1 MQDICVFDFDG
12 SVAAQTALMQQ
23 YEKRIEVIDLH
34 KHQHAARLWT
44 SPRRFEHIRKEA
56 FSGKQPFF
64 SLLGSGDYH
73 HFSLALINEHTE
85 PLTVVLFD
93 NHPDWIRPPHQY
105 HCGTWVYQLARLPQV
120 ERIIIVGLE
129 SGDIDGKRFAA
140 GDVESHASGKV
151 VLLPFRTVEAIVPGK
166 GSVSLVSKLQEDL
179 SKGIAEILAD
189 ISTEQVYV
197 SVDKDCLRTE
207 DACTNWE
214 QGTLPLNIVIRCIEA
229 IRSKHLVI
237 GADTVGDYSQPSFMS
252 PLKWIGSLLDRP
264 TNALR
269 FKPTPQALKLNESA
283 NIQLLQALDGN
294 A

>member
-12 SVAAQTALMQQ
+12 SVRSQSGLMQQ
-23 YEKRIEVIDLH
+23 YCDRIKVIDMH

-44 SPRRFEHIRKEA
+44 SPRRFEHIRQEA

-93 NHPDWIRPPHQY
+93 NHPDWMRPPHQY

-120 ERIIIVGLE
+120 KRIVIVGLE
-129 SGDIDGKRFAA
+129 SGDINGKHFAA
-140 GDVESHASGKV
+140 GDVESHANGKIA
-151 VLLPFRTVEAIVPGK
+151 LLPFRAVEAMIPGR
-166 GSVSLVSKLQEDL
+166 GNVSLSSKLEQDL
-179 SKGIAEILAD
+179 SAGIAEILSA
-189 ISTEQVYV
+189 ISTDNVYV
-197 SVDKDCLRTE
+197 SVDKDCLRSE

-214 QGTLPLNIVIRCIEA
+214 QGTLPLVVVIKCIEA
-229 IRSKHLVI
+229 IRGKHHVI
-237 GADTVGDYSQPSFMS
+237 GADTVGDYSQPKFWS
-252 PLKWIGSLLDRP
+252 PLKWIGSMLDRP
-264 TNALR
+264 ANALR
-269 FKPTPQALKLNESA
+269 FRPTAAALRLNEVA

-294 A
+294 T